1 MYLFFSYKT
10 FKKGYKPFTPFT
22 TVIMTNEELHNL
34 EAKAWRG
41 ELDYSKFHAVE
52 YKFMSVIEKLGAL
65 HRNDKIAT
73 DLLRPDVVDARKVH
87 EMERRQLDNALA
99 VYGKYQDAVMR
110 ADQLVNK
117 IHKSANDHDQET
129 VLDAALECVE
139 LLIGED
145 GLKNRILKYL
155 GKI

>member
-1 MYLFFSYKT
+1 
-10 FKKGYKPFTPFT
+10 
-22 TVIMTNEELHNL
+22 MTGEELHNL
-34 EAKAWRG
+34 EATAWRG
-41 ELDYSKFHAVE
+41 ELDYSKFHAIE
-52 YKFMSVIEKLGAL
+52 YKFFATIEKLGE
-65 HRNDKIAT
+65 RKRQGKIPT
-73 DLLRPDVVDARKVH
+73 ELMRPNVIDARKVH